1 MTGVHPRVL
10 LFLLRSTA
18 DPQAVTHDKEIR
30 MFLLQDYVKYLR
42 TNKLTENE
50 SDMLIALADAGEQG
64 LTASELAKLLGLTSH
79 AVANRIF
86 GGLGHKISDFTEK
99 RPEIRDDGTYRWW
112 RVLADDREEDR
123 GFVWI
128 IHSSVREALH
138 QTKLTDNGKEPIET
152 EENLETISSVY
163 EGAIRKITVNSYE
176 RNSIARKR
184 CIKHWGTICQGC
196 GFDFES
202 KYGEIGRGYVH
213 VHHLVPLS
221 EVKSSYEVDPVT
233 DMRPVCANCHA
244 ILHRRNPPLSIEEL
258 RGFIIG
264 GGRS

>member
-1 MTGVHPRVL
+1 ML
-10 LFLLRSTA
+10 LI
-18 DPQAVTHDKEIR
+18 E
-30 MFLLQDYVKYLR
+30 DYLKYLSAN
-42 TNKLTENE
+42 TLTENE
-50 SDMLIALADAGEQG
+50 SDMLVALADAGEQG

-86 GGLGHKISDFTEK
+86 GGLGHKISDFTGK

-112 RVLADDREEDR
+112 RVLADDREEER

-128 IHSSVREALH
+128 IHSSAREAL
-138 QTKLTDNGKEPIET
+138 QQIKLIKNEKEPIEA
-152 EENLETISSVY
+152 EEIPENISSIY

-176 RNSIARKR
+176 RNPIARKR
-184 CIKHWGTICQGC
+184 CIKHWGTKCQGC

-202 KYGEIGRGYVH
+202 KYGEVGRGYVH

-221 EVKSSYEVDPVT
+221 EVKSSYEVDPVA

-244 ILHRRNPPLSIEEL
+244 IIHRCNPPLSLEEL
-258 RGFIIG
+258 QSAIVRQ
-264 GGRS
+264 S